1 MIALLLA
8 GASQGISPEYSGPE
22 EFSDFDPRYHGKF
35 LRVKRH
41 GISIGIDDIDWT
53 AQIGQRMQLFQK
65 SGEHFVVV
73 LNSAV
78 EGTCLGAFPARQRSG
93 GGTAWVTNEGHLIFG
108 KETESCRHRFYFQR
122 SERLPI
128 VDETD
133 TTYLV
138 MVERHGARVA
148 IEVPRNLMGTE
159 LDIRPVPPR
168 PVVDD
173 EAEPKRVVLSGP
185 SSDAVAALPGPG
197 NPVPVP
203 VTSRETVRVE
213 DGEEAEKRL
222 VTRLKEAVI
231 REVLEAQAKRA
242 TAEPARALTGGTAVA
257 AAPPDCAAAVE
268 PSAAPDPAPAAVAA
282 AEPVSYDGMQVSTV
296 STSTMTS
303 AKAFPVLDTAT
314 SDEAPAEPDAAA
326 SVEASREPGA
336 ATSSEA
342 TPERDAAI
350 GEEAPADGGPADP
363 DGADDTLVDPAEAA
377 VDAVEGQPTPDAA
390 HGAATS
396 TVVVAAAVL
405 PDIDAEP
412 RDQSWPGLV
421 NFLSEQTLRMQILLL
436 VCIVEGAL
444 IARLRRNN
452 RRTQPV
458 AVGAP
463 ESVGKKKPAER
474 GRAESDIGKED
485 ETGNRDV
492 DVHLSGSI
500 AQFPVNQVIQ
510 LLSASAETGT
520 LWVTLG
526 DGSDMN
532 KLLFLNGSLI
542 DAAMGARRGMDVL
555 VDVLVGDNGS
565 FSFKRED
572 TSANERHFSQDTMS
586 LLLKATRLVDEIA

>member
-1 MIALLLA
+1 
-8 GASQGISPEYSGPE
+8 
-22 EFSDFDPRYHGKF
+22 
-35 LRVKRH
+35 
-41 GISIGIDDIDWT
+41 
-53 AQIGQRMQLFQK
+53 
-65 SGEHFVVV
+65 
-73 LNSAV
+73 
-78 EGTCLGAFPARQRSG
+78 
-93 GGTAWVTNEGHLIFG
+93 
-108 KETESCRHRFYFQR
+108 
-122 SERLPI
+122 
-128 VDETD
+128 
-133 TTYLV
+133 
-138 MVERHGARVA
+138 
-148 IEVPRNLMGTE
+148 
-159 LDIRPVPPR
+159 
-168 PVVDD
+168 
-173 EAEPKRVVLSGP
+173 
-185 SSDAVAALPGPG
+185 
-197 NPVPVP
+197 
-203 VTSRETVRVE
+203 
-213 DGEEAEKRL
+213 
-222 VTRLKEAVI
+222 
-231 REVLEAQAKRA
+231 
-242 TAEPARALTGGTAVA
+242 
-257 AAPPDCAAAVE
+257 
-268 PSAAPDPAPAAVAA
+268 
-282 AEPVSYDGMQVSTV
+282 
-296 STSTMTS
+296 
-303 AKAFPVLDTAT
+303 
-314 SDEAPAEPDAAA
+314 
-326 SVEASREPGA
+326 
-336 ATSSEA
+336 
-342 TPERDAAI
+342 
-350 GEEAPADGGPADP
+350 
-363 DGADDTLVDPAEAA
+363 